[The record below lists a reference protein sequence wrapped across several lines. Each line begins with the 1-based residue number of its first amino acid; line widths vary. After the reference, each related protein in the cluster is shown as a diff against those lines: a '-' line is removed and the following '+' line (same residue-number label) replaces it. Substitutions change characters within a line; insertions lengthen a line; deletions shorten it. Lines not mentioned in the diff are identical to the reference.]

1 MPRPP
6 RERRVSHN
14 SGAKASGSAS
24 IILRTRGQEFPL
36 NTEDFGKSQPSLAH
50 EAMRWSYALRSRRR
64 WSDSEQDETEQ
75 ASAAEDFLNGLGAG
89 SDILDL
95 LAQAGLVQVD
105 LLWQREDIGWELR
118 ILPWEYLIAAATRTR
133 RGAKDARAPLT
144 VIRRLRVPDWQ
155 PPKFPPRPR
164 VLFVAS
170 EPGPLR
176 GMFEYQTEREL
187 VQSYLKV
194 AARDWHVLDSP
205 TAERL
210 ETEVAKIRP
219 DIIHLSGFDTHFAK
233 LSLLSQGGDLNSG
246 AELDNALDEGN
257 RSPGELSDGYVLAGS
272 EAGSMKPVRP
282 QDLGRILTG
291 NKSYPPQLVVINIG
305 NSAARIAPLVVAQG
319 AYAATGFQDAF
330 DDDLAELFFA
340 VLYSRL
346 GQGLSLTQAFS
357 GAWKTVRIQPASS
370 QGTGTALWTAAPLVR
385 PGKDE
390 LALERRVAAAEQSL
404 VESASVKTSDVA
416 EHAKVSIEVY
426 EDLNYSMLHNQRPL
440 FRYFV
445 VTSLKPRTICSVRVK
460 VSLYS
465 GTELAVYDRV
475 LDVRHPF
482 VDLKRDIHIPL
493 TSLLTRSVHESV
505 RTSLLI
511 EVTWGEHVLY
521 RDTLRIRL
529 TPVDQ
534 WRDTD
539 EDRKW
544 LPSFVFPRDPAT
556 MRLVDAAQRYVR
568 VLRDDPNAG
577 FDGYQSSNVGQP
589 KTLEQVDMQV
599 QAIWSAIVYDLR
611 LGYIN
616 PPPGYSRDLDSQRL
630 RTPSMVVRDHSGTC
644 IDLALFF
651 AACLELVDIYP
662 AIILL
667 KDHAFPAYWRAEE
680 YHDEL
685 KATHPENIEEIVRA
699 NADLTATP
707 NAQEEAWL
715 LGAATYRE
723 IVSLVNANKLV
734 PIETVRLTENC
745 GFWEAVSA
753 GRDNL
758 RVQRDFDSMIDIAL
772 AREKQITPLPILGEE
787 T

>member
-1 MPRPP
+1 MPRQP
-6 RERRVSHN
+6 RERGVSRISVAN
-14 SGAKASGSAS
+14 ASSSAS
-24 IILRTRGQEFPL
+24 IILRTPRQEIPL
-36 NTEDFGKSQPSLAH
+36 NTENFDKSPPSLAH
-50 EAMRWSYALRSRRR
+50 EAMRWSYALRSRQR
-64 WSDSEQDETEQ
+64 WSDSEQAETAQ
-75 ASAAEDFLNGLGAG
+75 ASEAEDFLTRLGA
-89 SDILDL
+89 SHKDL
-95 LAQAGLVQVD
+95 NQVADAGLVQVD

-118 ILPWEYLIAAATRTR
+118 ILPWEFLIAAATRSR
-133 RGAKDARAPLT
+133 RVGKALT
-144 VIRRLRVPDWQ
+144 VMRRLRIEDRQ
-155 PPKFPPRPR
+155 PPGFPKHPR

-176 GMFEYQTEREL
+176 GIFKFQTEREL
-187 VQSYLKV
+187 VQTYLKV
-194 AARDWHVLDSP
+194 DARNWHTLDSP

-210 ETEVAKIRP
+210 EAEVANIRP
-219 DIIHLSGFDTHFAK
+219 DVIHLTGFDTHFAK
-233 LSLLSQGGDLNSG
+233 ATLLSRGGDFHSG
-246 AELDNALDEGN
+246 AEIDNALDEGN
-257 RSPGELSDGYVLAGS
+257 RPPGELSDGYVLAGS
-272 EAGSMKPVRP
+272 SKVGSMKPARP
-282 QDLGRILTG
+282 LELGRILIG
-291 NKSYPPQLVVINIG
+291 DKSHPPQLVAINAG
-305 NSAARIAPLVVAQG
+305 NSAARIAPLVVQQG
-319 AYAATGFQDAF
+319 AYAATGFQDDF

-357 GAWKTVRIQPASS
+357 GAWETVRDQPASS
-370 QGTGTALWTAAPLVR
+370 QGTGTALWTAAPFVR

-390 LALERRVAAAEQSL
+390 LARGLRVAAAEQSL
-404 VESASVKTSDVA
+404 VESTDVKTSDVR
-416 EHAKVSIEVY
+416 EHARVDIEVY
-426 EDLNYSMLHNQRPL
+426 EDLNYSMVHNQRPL

-445 VTSLKPRTICSVRVK
+445 LTSLKPQTICNVRVK

-482 VDLKRDIHIPL
+482 VELKRDVHIPL

-521 RDTLRIRL
+521 RDTVRIRL
-529 TPVDQ
+529 IPVDQ
-534 WRDTD
+534 WRDND

-556 MRLVDAAQRYVR
+556 TRLVDAAQRYVR

-577 FDGYQSSNVGQP
+577 FDGYQSSNVRQP
-589 KTLEQVDMQV
+589 KTLEQVDLQV

-685 KATHPENIEEIVRA
+685 KTAHPENIEEIVRA
-699 NADLTATP
+699 DAKLTATP
-707 NAQEEAWL
+707 TVQEEAWQ

-787 T
+787 A

>member
-1 MPRPP
+1 MPRPS
-6 RERRVSHN
+6 RVRRVSRN
-14 SGAKASGSAS
+14 AGAKASSSAD
-24 IILRTRGQEFPL
+24 IVLRIPGREFLL
-36 NTEDFGKSQPSLAH
+36 NTEDFDRSPPSLAH

-64 WSDSEQDETEQ
+64 WSDSEQDEAEQ
-75 ASAAEDFLNGLGAG
+75 TSTAEVFLTRLGAN
-89 SDILDL
+89 STVLDD
-95 LAQAGLVQVD
+95 LADAGLVQVD
-105 LLWQREDIGWELR
+105 LPWQGQEDIGWELR
-118 ILPWEYLIAAATRTR
+118 ILPWEFLIAAATRTR
-133 RGAKDARAPLT
+133 RGGKALT
-144 VIRRLRVPDWQ
+144 VMRCLRVVKDQ
-155 PPKFPPRPR
+155 QAPKFPKRPR

-176 GMFEYQTEREL
+176 GIFEFKTEREL

-194 AARDWHVLDSP
+194 AAGDWHELDSP
-205 TAERL
+205 TAEQL
-210 ETEVAKIRP
+210 KAKVAEFSP
-219 DIIHLSGFDTHFAK
+219 DVIHLSGFDTHFAK
-233 LSLLSQGGDLNSG
+233 LKLLSRGDNASV
-246 AELDNALDEGN
+246 AELEDALNEGR

-272 EAGSMKPVRP
+272 IKAGSMKPVRP
-282 QDLGRILTG
+282 QELGGILTG
-291 NKSYPPQLVVINIG
+291 DKSSAPQLVAINFG
-305 NSAARIAPLVVAQG
+305 NSAARIAPLVVQQG
-319 AYAATGFQDAF
+319 AHAATGFQDDF

-346 GQGLSLTQAFS
+346 AQGLSLTQAFPL
-357 GAWKTVRIQPASS
+357 AWETVRIQPASS
-370 QGTGTALWTAAPLVR
+370 QGTGTALWTAAPIVWPNER
-385 PGKDE
+385 QRA
-390 LALERRVAAAEQSL
+390 LADRVAAKEQSL
-404 VESASVKTSDVA
+404 VESRDVKTSDVRN
-416 EHAKVSIEVY
+416 HAKVNIRVD

-445 VTSLKPRTICSVRVK
+445 LSSPEPQTICNVRAK

-482 VDLKRDIHIPL
+482 VDLKRDVHVPL

-521 RDTLRIRL
+521 RDTARIRL

-577 FDGYQSSNVGQP
+577 FDGYQSSNVEQP
-589 KTLEQVDMQV
+589 KTLEQVDLQV

-616 PPPGYSRDLDSQRL
+616 PPPAYSRDLDSQRL
-630 RTPSMVVRDHSGTC
+630 RTPSMVARDHSGTC

-685 KATHPENIEEIVRA
+685 KAVHPENIEEIVRA

-772 AREKQITPLPILGEE
+772 AREKQITPLPILGED